1 MSWPSRGGT
10 DYPTIFP
17 TSMNLKSVA
26 KETAKVLS
34 SYLTYQALKTVVNQL
49 RETNPPLSI
58 WLQGFSPSGKLQDGE
73 LYLEELLNANAELAF
88 RIMTVRQH
96 LAEEIAE
103 YLPEMV
109 QTSIQQANIDH
120 RRRHLE
126 RITQMGTSSSVPE
139 SEQLSSDSSVPE
151 TDSESSD

>member
-1 MSWPSRGGT
+1 
-10 DYPTIFP
+10 
-17 TSMNLKSVA
+17 MNLKSVA

-109 QTSIQQANIDH
+109 QTGIQQANIDH

-126 RITQMGTSSSVPE
+126 RITQMGSSSSAPE
-139 SEQLSSDSSVPE
+139 SEQLNSDSSVTE
-151 TDSESSD
+151 ADSESSD

>member
-1 MSWPSRGGT
+1 
-10 DYPTIFP
+10 
-17 TSMNLKSVA
+17 MNFKSIA

-34 SYLTYQALKTVVNQL
+34 IYLTYQALKTVINQL

-73 LYLEELLNANAELAF
+73 RYLEELLSANTELAF

-109 QTSIQQANIDH
+109 QTNIQQANIEH

-126 RITQMGTSSSVPE
+126 RITQMGTSSSIPE
-139 SEQLSSDSSVPE
+139 SEQLGSDSSVSE
-151 TDSESSD
+151 ADTESSD